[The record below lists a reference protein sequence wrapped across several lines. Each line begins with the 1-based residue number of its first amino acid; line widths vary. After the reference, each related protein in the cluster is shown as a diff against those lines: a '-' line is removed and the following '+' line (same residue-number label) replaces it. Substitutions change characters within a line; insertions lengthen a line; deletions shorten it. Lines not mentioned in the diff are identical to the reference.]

1 MEVVMPAVAEVV
13 EAVAMMTIQT
23 TLLSSTSQDLPS
35 VEVALAKKLG
45 QVSHSAS
52 RTSLVTPSA

>member
-1 MEVVMPAVAEVV
+1 MAEAVVEVVMLAVAEVV

-35 VEVALAKKLG
+35 VVVA
-45 QVSHSAS
+45 
-52 RTSLVTPSA
+52 

>member
-1 MEVVMPAVAEVV
+1 MAEAVVEVGMPAVAEAEVV

-35 VEVALAKKLG
+35 VVVA
-45 QVSHSAS
+45 
-52 RTSLVTPSA
+52 